1 VKLAPI
7 WSEGH
12 RRVLIG
18 LLAILLVYLS
28 IRLLLNPVYVADPQP
43 LEPPRFAEVQDRIDP
58 NTADAH
64 TLAALPLIGEKRG
77 EEIVAYRAQ
86 FVAEHPGELAF
97 KAIEDLRRIRGIGT
111 ATLAQLEPF
120 LIFPSLSPSTT
131 QAAQ

>member
-1 VKLAPI
+1 VKPAPI

-12 RRVLIG
+12 RRVLMG

-43 LEPPRFAEVQDRIDP
+43 SEPPRFAEVQDRIDP

-77 EEIVAYRAQ
+77 EEIVAYRTQ
-86 FVAEHPGELAF
+86 FVSEHPGDVAF
-97 KAIEDLRRIRGIGT
+97 KSLEDLQRIRGIGA
-111 ATLAQLEPF
+111 ATLAQLQPF
-120 LIFPSLSPSTT
+120 LIFPSQAPSTT
-131 QAAQ
+131 QAAP